1 MVLTKSPDFFAMF
14 SSGVAIFCIS
24 SPSSSFL
31 KALNSTATLGAAL
44 NLIHPSHVACDR
56 PWSTA
61 TLPPNS
67 SSGYGPI
74 IVASL
79 TYTFAVLTFSWN
91 SRNLCSNLDKP
102 NTTDVGC
109 KYASPSPLVRTRVLL
124 ACAPPTPPPG
134 LLPDPPTLS
143 ATATLGKRPAQ
154 ITART
159 RGSFPALTLAAT
171 NARSAAA
178 LNPPLA
184 FAPFAFASRRWPGLG
199 TNGAADASSVRPSS
213 DASRRPSR
221 SFDPSSSSFLPPSKP
236 VPERRNPIW
245 SKSSTYCCRI
255 SLICRSVCAD
265 RNVLARKS
273 RSKPRP
279 RALARIHPA
288 YALTSVRWS
297 EVAPWPA
304 IFLFASSA
312 SSRLS
317 IGETKGDLNPT
328 PAAMVS
334 TGSRHENMAP

>member
-1 MVLTKSPDFFAMF
+1 M
-14 SSGVAIFCIS
+14 
-24 SPSSSFL
+24 
-31 KALNSTATLGAAL
+31 
-44 NLIHPSHVACDR
+44 
-56 PWSTA
+56 
-61 TLPPNS
+61 
-67 SSGYGPI
+67 
-74 IVASL
+74 
-79 TYTFAVLTFSWN
+79 YTFAVLTFSWN

-102 NTTDVGC
+102 NTTEVGC

-124 ACAPPTPPPG
+124 ACVG
-134 LLPDPPTLS
+134 LLPADPPTLS
-143 ATATLGKRPAQ
+143 TTATLGKSPAQ

-159 RGSFPALTLAAT
+159 RGSFPALTLAAA
-171 NARSAAA
+171 NARSADA
-178 LNPPLA
+178 LNPPPLLTP
-184 FAPFAFASRRWPGLG
+184 PFAFPPRGVCSGLG
-199 TNGAADASSVRPSS
+199 TNGAADASSVLPAS
-213 DASRRPSR
+213 ASRCWLSVP
-221 SFDPSSSSFLPPSKP
+221 FDPSSSSFLPPSKP

-297 EVAPWPA
+297 EVAPAPA